1 MTQSLPE
8 SKQISIRQL
17 LEEVYHSLLSHYG
30 PQHWWPAD
38 EPFEV
43 IVGAILTQQT
53 TWGNVKKA
61 LSNLKQ
67 AKVLDAACLRQLPLD
82 QLAELIY
89 PCGYY
94 RAKALKLKAFT
105 ERLAMYDNS
114 LENLFAL
121 DIDRLRHE
129 LLSIYGVGEE
139 TADSIIL
146 YAAKKPIFVIDAY
159 TRRILRRLGLA
170 PAKDDYASL
179 QALFMDNLPWDQ
191 DIYGEYHALLV
202 RHGKETC
209 RKRPLCPRCCL
220 SYLCSASR

>member
-1 MTQSLPE
+1 MTWSLLE
-8 SKQISIRQL
+8 SKQISIRQH

-30 PQHWWPAD
+30 PQQWWPAD

-67 AKVLDAACLRQLPLD
+67 AGALDAAVLRQLPLD
-82 QLAELIY
+82 KLAELIY

-94 RAKALKLKAFT
+94 RAKALKLKAFA
-105 ERLAMYDNS
+105 ERLTNYDNS

-121 DIDRLRHE
+121 DIDRLRDE
-129 LLSIYGVGEE
+129 LLSIYGIGEE

-146 YAAKKPIFVIDAY
+146 YAARKPIFVIDAY

-179 QALFMDNLPWDQ
+179 QALFMDNLPRDQ
-191 DIYGEYHALLV
+191 EVYNEYHALLV
-202 RHGKETC
+202 RHGKQTC
-209 RKRPLCPRCCL
+209 RKRPLCPHCCL
-220 SYLCSASR
+220 SYLCSASM